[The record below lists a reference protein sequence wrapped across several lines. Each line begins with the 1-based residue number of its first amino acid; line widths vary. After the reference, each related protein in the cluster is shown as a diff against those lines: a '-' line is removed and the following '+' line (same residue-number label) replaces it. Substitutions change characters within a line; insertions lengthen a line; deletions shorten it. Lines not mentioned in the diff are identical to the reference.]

1 MQGEVRQSMLTLENQ
16 SKLTLTGV
24 ERVDSFSDHTIM
36 LTVNGQRVRIDGSKL
51 KVLSFSEGSGS
62 FAASGQVDAVR
73 YSSGQEA
80 GIKRLFK

>member
-36 LTVNGQRVRIDGSKL
+36 LTVNGQKVRIDGSKL
-51 KVLSFSEGSGS
+51 KVLSFSDGSGR
-62 FAASGQVDAVR
+62 FAASVHVDAPP
-73 YSSGQEA
+73 YSSGQGA